1 MIAVRLY
8 HNVLSNIQGPM
19 GPPGPPG
26 EAQPYPSELM
36 GAGKPLLVSGRR
48 KRSLPDHAPILDLP
62 DLEADFETVVFDI
75 SENRLTLKE
84 GVHMFVDKMWN
95 HIVKVGLYHTF
106 RLICSIKIIVIT
118 SVISTVENVHRIS
131 KF

>member
-1 MIAVRLY
+1 
-8 HNVLSNIQGPM
+8 M

-26 EAQPYPSELM
+26 ETQPYPAELM
-36 GAGKPLLVSGRR
+36 GGGKLLVSGRR

-75 SENRLTLKE
+75 SENRLSLKE

-95 HIVKVGLYHTF
+95 HIVKVCNNFVFLVN
-106 RLICSIKIIVIT
+106 RMNAPKIIKII
-118 SVISTVENVHRIS
+118 
-131 KF
+131 K